1 MPRWV
6 LFLIGLIAV
15 GALMWF
21 IWGRTYTTSVKVF
34 PPIGGTAP
42 QSAAEAIYEKV
53 IEQPAQ
59 EAIGFIKS
67 IPERINQAAQ
77 DVVKQAEQQAR
88 EKAAEAILGQ
98 DIIQTSP
105 AGGTTT
111 AGGTPA
117 SGNNST
123 SQFDI
128 CLAQPKSREV
138 SYIVENPFP
147 TTTGASY
154 AVDWGDGKTLSG
166 KFQSGEK
173 EITVSHIYTNIGTFT
188 AAFKVHNDGT
198 TLTAERRTCTE

>member
-77 DVVKQAEQQAR
+77 DVVKQAEQQA
-88 EKAAEAILGQ
+88 Q
-98 DIIQTSP
+98 
-105 AGGTTT
+105 
-111 AGGTPA
+111 
-117 SGNNST
+117 GNCDRGHT
-123 SQFDI
+123 SQHHAKSI
-128 CLAQPKSREV
+128 HRCSVVLVAKCL
-138 SYIVENPFP
+138 
-147 TTTGASY
+147 GAD
-154 AVDWGDGKTLSG
+154 A
-166 KFQSGEK
+166 
-173 EITVSHIYTNIGTFT
+173 
-188 AAFKVHNDGT
+188 
-198 TLTAERRTCTE
+198 